1 MDYLQKGVLAFK
13 RMIFQFWLVE
23 RSRTAAHVP

>member
-1 MDYLQKGVLAFK
+1 MDYPQKGVLAFK

-23 RSRTAAHVP
+23 RSTAAHVP